1 MTHLGLKYVDHDKQE
16 CAAHPPAQQLDP
28 ENDNHISVPHP
39 DPDHED
45 HQPAQQ
51 LHTDHET
58 DSPRYVH
65 VQQHSQDC
73 HILPGNQHQP
83 EFHSPEPITQ
93 QYDSPGYGMFPPAQH
108 SSTPSN
114 TSYDSCTTAMNGVQY
129 DYQLLEYDG
138 PSFTQECLTP
148 TNKGKSYTPQQQS
161 GTNIPTPTQD
171 QYYYDSPTAA
181 QHQSSQD
188 CTYQNSE
195 YHYEILREPQ
205 HDTPGNLTECSL
217 TTDDRNLDQSGP
229 YDVLN
234 NSLFK
239 DYAIIEEED
248 QDDISDNSLESE
260 EDIVEPPSPIFKRDV
275 RVPAVRP
282 TVDSTLPQTPT
293 TRQSV
298 IKPNLD
304 SIFDISSVDL
314 KGKLVQIIDISGD
327 DRKSQVK
334 MKISDG
340 DTWIEVFLDNAYRI
354 YIYGKMLEVNHLV
367 NIVDYTG
374 SIEMDNI
381 VLVST

>member
-1 MTHLGLKYVDHDKQE
+1 M
-16 CAAHPPAQQLDP
+16 
-28 ENDNHISVPHP
+28 
-39 DPDHED
+39 
-45 HQPAQQ
+45 
-51 LHTDHET
+51 
-58 DSPRYVH
+58 
-65 VQQHSQDC
+65 
-73 HILPGNQHQP
+73 
-83 EFHSPEPITQ
+83 
-93 QYDSPGYGMFPPAQH
+93 
-108 SSTPSN
+108 
-114 TSYDSCTTAMNGVQY
+114 
-129 DYQLLEYDG
+129 
-138 PSFTQECLTP
+138 
-148 TNKGKSYTPQQQS
+148 
-161 GTNIPTPTQD
+161 
-171 QYYYDSPTAA
+171 
-181 QHQSSQD
+181 
-188 CTYQNSE
+188 
-195 YHYEILREPQ
+195 
-205 HDTPGNLTECSL
+205 
-217 TTDDRNLDQSGP
+217 
-229 YDVLN
+229 
-234 NSLFK
+234 
-239 DYAIIEEED
+239 IEEED

-293 TRQSV
+293 TRQSF

-367 NIVDYTG
+367 NIVNYTG